1 MSSLALLLLFA
12 LPPATPQVTGEKAA
26 PGVYRFRGE
35 GELAGPAAPLLAM
48 VTAYD
53 QQCKRGCR
61 YEVPSVD
68 RTEILPGER
77 EGLFYTWSYVDDLLD
92 GAYFMAVEVAVD
104 IRTAGARTTVRSY
117 TPAAETLARLVDKDH
132 PHQPFFHFQE
142 VAWTFEESPPA
153 PDGETRTR
161 VTVEMEMKSDRWAVN
176 LLPGQIVERT
186 KNHLLLIYRYLGEA
200 AAAGAGSR

>member
-1 MSSLALLLLFA
+1 MSPLALLLLFA
-12 LPPATPQVTGEKAA
+12 LPPAAPAVTGEKAA

-35 GELAGPAAPLLAM
+35 AELPGKAAPLVAM

-92 GAYFMAVEVAVD
+92 GAYFTAVE
-104 IRTAGARTTVRSY
+104 IETEGAATTVRSS
-117 TPAAETLARLVDKDH
+117 TPDEATLARLLDKVH
-132 PHQPFFHFQE
+132 PHRPFFHRQE
-142 VAWTFEESPPA
+142 VVWTFAESPPA
-153 PDGETRTR
+153 PGGTTRTR
-161 VTVEMEMKSDRWAVN
+161 VTVEMEMESDRWAVN

-186 KNHLLLIYRYLGEA
+186 KDHLLLIYRYLGEA
-200 AAAGAGSR
+200 AAAGAMGE